1 MLMDKILA
9 AFWQN
14 TKRMDDKRIA
24 TLTPPSGVTEIND
37 IAYLDDGHVHHQLD
51 VYYPEGTQETDCLP
65 VLIDIHGG
73 GWMYGDKELNKYYCL
88 ELATK
93 GFVVFNMSY
102 RLYPEVNARQQLW
115 DISNCLKWINENLSS
130 FPCDTDNIYLTG
142 DSAGGM
148 LAAFTAMLSAS
159 EKMRDLYDT
168 PDFSLEFNAVGLTSP
183 VPRMNGEFPVNFYTK
198 IMLGKGYEKEKWA
211 DYVNLEDILTLGKM
225 PPTFLLTSSGDFLA
239 RKETRIA
246 AETLKKAGIDHQ
258 LMDFEKYNG
267 VDLPHVFPVIYPFN
281 EESQRAINEMLA
293 FFKKYEK
300 VKKKV

>member
-1 MLMDKILA
+1 MLMDKIFA

-51 VYYPEGTQETDCLP
+51 VYYPEGTKETDRLP

-115 DISNCLKWINENLSS
+115 DISNCLKWINDNLSS

-148 LAAFTAMLSAS
+148 LAAFTAMLSES

-168 PDFSLEFNAVGLTSP
+168 PDFSLKFNAVGLTSP
-183 VPRMNGEFPVNFYTK
+183 VPRMNGDFPVNYYTR
-198 IMLGKGYEKEKWA
+198 IMLGKDYEKEKWA
-211 DYVNLEDILTLGKM
+211 DYVNLEDILALGKM

-246 AETLKKAGIDHQ
+246 AESLRKAGIDHQ

-281 EESQRAINEMLA
+281 EESQRAINEMLS

-300 VKKKV
+300 VKA

>member
-1 MLMDKILA
+1 MLMDKIFA

-24 TLTPPSGVTEIND
+24 TLTPPSGVTEINN
-37 IAYLDDGHVHHQLD
+37 IAYLDDGHIHHQLD
-51 VYYPEGTQETDCLP
+51 VYYPEGTKETDRLP

-115 DISNCLKWINENLSS
+115 DISNCLKWISENLASY
-130 FPCDTDNIYLTG
+130 PCDTDNIYLTG

-148 LAAFTAMLSAS
+148 LAAFTAMLSES

-168 PDFSLEFNAVGLTSP
+168 PDFSLKFNAVGLTSP
-183 VPRMNGEFPVNFYTK
+183 VPRMNGDFPVNYYTR
-198 IMLGKGYEKEKWA
+198 IMLGKDYEKEKWA

-239 RKETRIA
+239 SKETRIA
-246 AETLKKAGIDHQ
+246 AESLRKAGIDHQ

-293 FFKKYEK
+293 FFRKYEK
-300 VKKKV
+300 VKA

>member
-1 MLMDKILA
+1 MLMDKIFA

-14 TKRMDDKRIA
+14 IKRMDDKRIA
-24 TLTPPSGVTEIND
+24 TLTPPSGVTEINN
-37 IAYLDDGHVHHQLD
+37 IAYLDDGHIHHQLD
-51 VYYPEGTQETDCLP
+51 VYYPEGTKETDRLP

-115 DISNCLKWINENLSS
+115 DISNCLKWISENLASY
-130 FPCDTDNIYLTG
+130 PCDTDNIYLTG

-148 LAAFTAMLSAS
+148 LAAFTAMLSES

-168 PDFSLEFNAVGLTSP
+168 PDFSLKFNAVGLTSP
-183 VPRMNGEFPVNFYTK
+183 VPRMNGDFPVNYYTR
-198 IMLGKGYEKEKWA
+198 IMLGKDYEKEKWA

-246 AETLKKAGIDHQ
+246 AESLRKAGIDHQ

-293 FFKKYEK
+293 FFRKYEK
-300 VKKKV
+300 VKA

>member
-1 MLMDKILA
+1 MLIDKILA

-24 TLTPPSGVTEIND
+24 TLTPPTGIKENNNIF
-37 IAYLDDGHVHHQLD
+37 YLDDGHIHHQLD
-51 VYYPEGTQETDCLP
+51 VYVPEGTKETDRLP
-65 VLIDIHGG
+65 VIIDIHGG

-88 ELATK
+88 ELTTK
-93 GFVVFNMSY
+93 GYVVFNMSY
-102 RLYPEVNARQQLW
+102 RLYPEVTVQQQLQ
-115 DISNCLKWINENLSS
+115 DISHCLLWIKEHLSD
-130 FPCDTDNIYLTG
+130 FPCDKDNIWLTG

-148 LAAFTAMLSAS
+148 LAAFTAMLSESA
-159 EKMRDLYDT
+159 EMRRLYNT
-168 PDFSLEFNAVGLTSP
+168 VDFSLKFNAVGLTSP

-198 IMLGKGYEKEKWA
+198 IMLGKGYEKEPWA
-211 DYVNLEDILTLGKM
+211 NYVNLDDILTLGKM

-246 AETLKKAGIDHQ
+246 AETLKKNGVPCQ

-300 VKKKV
+300 ATV